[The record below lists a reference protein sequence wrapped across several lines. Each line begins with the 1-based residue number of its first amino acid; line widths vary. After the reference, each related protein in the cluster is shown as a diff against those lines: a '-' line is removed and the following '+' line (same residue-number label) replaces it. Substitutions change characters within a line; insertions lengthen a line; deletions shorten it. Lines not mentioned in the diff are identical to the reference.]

1 MSMHYFSW
9 SGGTGTDLTKST
21 LWQTRH
27 TKLVFS
33 ASGGSAGHICFLKL
47 SGHEMSTHY
56 FSCSGGPG
64 AFSQRKHVG
73 THYAKVVFCN
83 RWDLRVT

>member
-33 ASGGSAGHICFLKL
+33 ASGGICGSHML
-47 SGHEMSTHY
+47 SEA
-56 FSCSGGPG
+56 FG
-64 AFSQRKHVG
+64 ARNVDALFFMLRW
-73 THYAKVVFCN
+73 AWCVFPKKAC
-83 RWDLRVT
+83 RDTLC